1 MSNFLFENLNRKA
14 RMHFFENIISHYGWQ
29 GVALGGAILVLFFV
43 QMYYYLIAYRRINI
57 YRNKRRKKVLESEPP
72 VSIVVTI
79 FSEDYAYLDERLPQ
93 LFAQEYGATFEVVLV
108 YVGCDSD
115 YYEELMRLRLSHPNL
130 VVTKFDFNPRFPIS
144 VKQAINLGIKSSHNE
159 HIILSTTSAAPA
171 SSQWLAMMGKA
182 FVRGNIVLGYSSI
195 EQQSGLGNYLVRMS
209 NMHFSLYWL
218 AQAVSGSTYRGIR
231 HNIGFTKELYF
242 GVKGFTH
249 LNMNIGED
257 DLFIQRIAEPNNVSV
272 VLIPKGRMIERP
284 WGGLG
289 WWLGRLRHYGQ
300 AWRYYPDWTLTAAR
314 WDICSQSL
322 LFLAALTALI
332 FMPLEFKLAT
342 LDVLLLRYIF
352 VLLRVR
358 AIAKRVGEKSVLLR
372 YFIFDLLNPVLMLSL
387 GVIMLRKDSTAWK

>member
-1 MSNFLFENLNRKA
+1 
-14 RMHFFENIISHYGWQ
+14 MHFFENIISHYGWQ

-159 HIILSTTSAAPA
+159 HVILTTPSAMPA
-171 SSQWLAMMGKA
+171 SVHWLAMMGKA
-182 FVRGNIVLGYSSI
+182 FMRGDIVLGYSAI
-195 EQQSGLGNYLVRMS
+195 KPMAGLGNYLMRMS
-209 NMHFSLYWL
+209 NLQFSIYWL
-218 AQAVSGSTYRGIR
+218 AQAVNRSTYRGIR
-231 HNIGFTKELYF
+231 HNIGFTKKLYF

-249 LNMNIGED
+249 LSLNIGED
-257 DLFIQRIAEPNNVSV
+257 DLFIQRIAKRSNVSV
-272 VLIPKGRMIERP
+272 VMIPKGRVLEQP
-284 WGGLG
+284 WGGLR

-300 AWRYYPDWTLTAAR
+300 AWRYYPEWTLTEAK
-314 WDICSQSL
+314 WDLGSQT
-322 LFLAALTALI
+322 LFFLTVLTALI

-342 LDVLLLRYIF
+342 LVLFLLRYLI
-352 VLLRVR
+352 VVLRVR
-358 AIAKRVGEKSVLLR
+358 SIAKRVGEQGVALR
-372 YFIFDLLNPVLMLSL
+372 YFIFDLFNPLLMLCL
-387 GVIMLRKDSTAWK
+387 HVIMLRKDPTAWK